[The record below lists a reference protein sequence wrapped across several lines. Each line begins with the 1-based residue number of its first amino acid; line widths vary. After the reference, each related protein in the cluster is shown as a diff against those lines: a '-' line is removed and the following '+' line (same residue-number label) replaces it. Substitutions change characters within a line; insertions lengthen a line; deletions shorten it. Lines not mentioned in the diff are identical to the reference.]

1 MDTERD
7 LLNSNTTPKRWLLLM
22 AGLLCVGLAAAGTV
36 LPLLPTTPFLLLAAA
51 CFARSSEKLHHWLH
65 TNRLF
70 GPYLLAYR
78 NGEGIPLKAKIATLL
93 LLWVSLGAS
102 LLLVIPPHLW
112 FVRIALALIGAG
124 VTVHILRIKTRRREK
139 RPWSAYQSDLPK
151 A

>member
-1 MDTERD
+1 MDTKQK
-7 LLNSNTTPKRWLLLM
+7 LLNSNTTRWLLLL
-22 AGLLCVGLAAAGTV
+22 AGLLCVGLAAAGTL

-51 CFARSSEKLHHWLH
+51 CFARSSARLHHWLH

-78 NGEGIPLKAKIATLL
+78 NGEGIPLRAKVATLL

-102 LLLVIPPHLW
+102 LLMVVPPRLW
-112 FVRIALALIGAG
+112 FVRLALVLIGAG
-124 VTVHILRIKTRRREK
+124 VTAHILRIKTRRQASGLQSSYQRE
-139 RPWSAYQSDLPK
+139 LPK